1 MTTTITPTDRL
12 ALIQAGIDNLRTFCE
27 RLTTNPVEWPED
39 TFAYR
44 TADAVLDLL
53 DTGKP
58 WGTMRDWMLAHHGQ
72 QVTTIQMDT
81 RQYGGWAPTG
91 RIVDAKSGAT
101 FVQFSGLAYA
111 APSTRY
117 YAGMRVLRASEN
129 ALIVGDET
137 HVIAYVI
144 E

>member
-12 ALIQAGIDNLRTFCE
+12 ALIQAGIDNLRTFCDG
-27 RLTTNPVEWPED
+27 L
-39 TFAYR
+39 
-44 TADAVLDLL
+44 TADHEKWPPGSLAYTTAETVLNLL

-58 WGTMRDWMLAHHGQ
+58 SGTMRDWMLAHHGQ
-72 QVTTIQMDT
+72 QVATIQMDT
-81 RQYGGWAPTG
+81 RQYGWWAPTG

-111 APSTRY
+111 PPSTRY

-129 ALIVGDET
+129 ILIVGDET
-137 HVIAYVI
+137 HVIAYIV

>member
-1 MTTTITPTDRL
+1 MTTTITPTDR
-12 ALIQAGIDNLRTFCE
+12 ATLIESGIENLRTFCE

-44 TADAVLDLL
+44 VADAVLTLL

-58 WGTMRDWMLAHHGQ
+58 SGTMRDWMLAHHGQ
-72 QVTTIQMDT
+72 QVTTIQMST
-81 RQYGGWAPTG
+81 RQYDGWAPTG
-91 RIVDAKSGAT
+91 RVVDAKSGAT

-111 APSTRY
+111 NPSTRY
-117 YAGMRVLRASEN
+117 YAGMRVLRTSET
-129 ALIVGDET
+129 ALIVGDEM
-137 HVIAYVI
+137 HVIAYVV